1 MNNDEILCSLNEEE
15 KKLINE
21 IYLYGIKEIE
31 SIRSEEIAYSLSK
44 DDTLDYNWDKYE
56 NLTSSLI
63 SKGILT
69 KNGDRYS
76 TKNEKVLQ
84 LIDTGVIN
92 IDKIINFLSTERFY
106 AKCDLENMKMKFND
120 LKNEKVQLED
130 ELKLVKN
137 EINELEDLVN
147 NSRKILDEH
156 KIKLIEFM
164 GIFISIFTIISV
176 NINFI
181 KILEEISN
189 VYTIVLL
196 LGSVNLITVL
206 SLLVMLSYINK
217 KVLNK

>member
-76 TKNEKVLQ
+76 IKNEKVLQ